1 MKLKGLKSIF
11 QFPEQLMAEKKNI
24 QARARHQLR
33 SLNTAGCQ
41 SPSGKGIP
49 GFGATGTWLQPWAE
63 LPRKWRHFRC
73 HHILCKVW
81 RAFCSLQHR
90 FPTLHFTRSTSL
102 CGHNAKWGIQP
113 CLLHR
118 IPFTLV
124 LSAHLQGQEDHVQ
137 IYLMS
142 ELKHDATFSDWFS
155 KQALTKII
163 FNSNES

>member
-11 QFPEQLMAEKKNI
+11 QFPEQLMAEKKKYSSKSKTPA
-24 QARARHQLR
+24 QVLKHSRMPKPVWQGVPWLR
-33 SLNTAGCQ
+33 SNRHLTAALGW
-41 SPSGKGIP
+41 
-49 GFGATGTWLQPWAE
+49 TAE
-63 LPRKWRHFRC
+63 KWRHFRC

-81 RAFCSLQHR
+81 RASCSLQHP
-90 FPTLHFTRSTSL
+90 FPTLHFTQSTSL
-102 CGHNAKWGIQP
+102 CGLNAKWGIQP

-124 LSAHLQGQEDHVQ
+124 FSTHLQGQDHIQ

-163 FNSNES
+163 FNSN